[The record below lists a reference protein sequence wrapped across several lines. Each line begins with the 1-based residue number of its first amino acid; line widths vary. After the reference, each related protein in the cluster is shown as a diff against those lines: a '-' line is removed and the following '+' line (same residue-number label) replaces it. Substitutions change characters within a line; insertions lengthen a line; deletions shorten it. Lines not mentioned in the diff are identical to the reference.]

1 LTTELIE
8 ELQRRAARFAAVATV
23 QQAISATISLDE
35 AYREIYKAVASVVDS
50 PCFAL
55 MIAEPDSRKLSA
67 HCIVVDSEERQGE
80 GVLDFPNG
88 TDTITSVFQHGTPLI
103 SSRPERWWKGTIFQ
117 VASRREVQSEITA
130 PLIYHNRT
138 VGVMQVLSYRP
149 NAYDSHDLELIM
161 LIARQAAVAI
171 ENARLFAA
179 QRSEQKQTE
188 AAAKIARVA
197 LGNVTVGEASRAI
210 LEVLDAVVPS
220 SGKAIGITSR
230 DGRTLVCVAA
240 CGSCER
246 MEGITGPVERSAV
259 RAAWAKEEPTF
270 VENLRELAHNPDR
283 VPAQPAIAIPLI
295 AGARRMGVLL
305 VTSDTAQLE
314 KGSYVDALLRLAP
327 AVALAIDVRLLS
339 EEEQRIHA
347 RERTLAGALATMEQP
362 VLILGI
368 DAKVQ
373 YANSAAISEYGYE
386 PTEIAGLSV
395 DDFVVPSA
403 HLQRR
408 QTIPAISPEE
418 AFWTGEHVH
427 RRKDGTE
434 FPAAVTL
441 SHIRDVNDEV
451 IGLVIGVR
459 NLTEERKV
467 ADHLGRT
474 EKLAA
479 IGELVAG
486 VAHELNNPLTGIS
499 TLAQLLLED
508 NLQDEQLDSVS
519 LIKREAD
526 RAIGVIRDLLL
537 FARKTEARDVPVD
550 INTIVKHTVR
560 LRALASR
567 STGIEVHTHL
577 DESNPKVRGDEQKL
591 QQVLL
596 NLLVNAESALR
607 DAKVRHLSLIT
618 QRKNGAVSIVVS
630 DTGHGMPPSVTQRI
644 FEPFFTTKPPGEGTG
659 LGLSVS
665 YGIIQAHQGSI
676 SVESTEDVGTTFTIS
691 LPHYSEDEAT
701 T

>member
-35 AYREIYKAVASVVDS
+35 AYREIYKAVASVVDA

-55 MIAEPDSRKLSA
+55 MIADADTGTLSA
-67 HCIVVDSEERQGE
+67 HCIVIDFEEHHGE
-80 GVLDFPNG
+80 GLFDFPNG
-88 TDTITSVFQHGTPLI
+88 TETITKVFASGVPLI
-103 SSRPERWWKGTIFQ
+103 SSKPERWWKGTIYQ
-117 VASRREVQSEITA
+117 VAAKREVQSEISA
-130 PLIYHNRT
+130 PLVYHDRT
-138 VGVMQVLSYRP
+138 VGVMQVLSYKT
-149 NAYDSHDLELIM
+149 NAYDAHDLDLIM

-188 AAAKIARVA
+188 AAAEIARLA
-197 LGNVTVGEASRAI
+197 LGNITVEQASAAI
-210 LEVLDAVVPS
+210 LDILNEVVPS
-220 SGKAIGITSR
+220 SGKAIGVTSR
-230 DGRTLVCVAA
+230 DGTILTCAAASGTCVPMKGVVA
-240 CGSCER
+240 
-246 MEGITGPVERSAV
+246 PVERSSV
-259 RAAWAKEEPTF
+259 RVAWAKEEPTF

-283 VPAQPAIAIPLI
+283 VPEEPAITIPLI
-295 AGARRMGVLL
+295 ASHRRIGVLV
-305 VTSDTAQLE
+305 VTSKTPQLHS
-314 KGSYVDALLRLAP
+314 GQHINALMRLAP

-339 EEEQRIHA
+339 EDEQRIHA
-347 RERTLAGALATMEQP
+347 RERTLAAALATMDQP
-362 VLILGI
+362 VLILGV

-373 YANSAAISEYGYE
+373 YANTAAIREYRYE
-386 PTEIAGLSV
+386 PAEIDGLSV
-395 DDFVVPSA
+395 DDFVVSSA
-403 HLQRR
+403 QLSRK
-408 QTIPAISPEE
+408 QTIPAVLPEK

-441 SHIRDVNDEV
+441 SHIRDASDHI

-499 TLAQLLLED
+499 TFAQLLLED
-508 NLQDEQLDSVS
+508 KLYGEQLESVN

-537 FARKTEARDVPVD
+537 FARKTDARDVPVD
-550 INTIVKHTVR
+550 INTIVQHTVR

-618 QRKNGAVSIVVS
+618 QRRNGSVSIIVS
-630 DTGHGMPPSVTQRI
+630 DTGHGMPQSVSQRV

-665 YGIIQAHQGSI
+665 YGIIQAHQGTI

-691 LPHYSEDEAT
+691 LPHHTEDAS
-701 T
+701 

>member
-35 AYREIYKAVASVVDS
+35 VYREIYKAVASVVDA

-55 MIAEPDSRKLSA
+55 MTADRDRNEFDA
-67 HCIVVDSEERQGE
+67 QCIVVDSEIREGE
-80 GVLDFPNG
+80 SVLDFPNG
-88 TDTITSVFQHGTPLI
+88 AETITSVFKSGVPLI
-103 SSRPERWWKGTIFQ
+103 SSKPERWWKGTIFQ
-117 VASRREVQSEITA
+117 VAVKREVQSEITA

-138 VGVMQVLSYRP
+138 VGVMQVLSYRQH
-149 NAYDSHDLELIM
+149 AYDDHDLELIM

-171 ENARLFAA
+171 ENGLLFAS
-179 QRSEQKQTE
+179 QRNEQEQTE
-188 AAAKIARVA
+188 AAAEIARLALRKVSVA
-197 LGNVTVGEASRAI
+197 EASRRILDI
-210 LEVLDAVVPS
+210 LEKVVPS
-220 SGKAIGITSR
+220 SGKAIGVISR
-230 DGRTLVCVAA
+230 EGNLLTCVAA
-240 CGSCER
+240 SGTCSR
-246 MEGITGPVERSAV
+246 MSGLIAPAEETAV
-259 RAAWAKEEPTF
+259 RDALASERPTF
-270 VENLRELAHNPDR
+270 IENLRERASDPDR
-283 VPAQPAIAIPLI
+283 VPAEPAIAIPLI
-295 AGARRMGVLL
+295 ASDRRMGVLL
-305 VTSDTAQLE
+305 VTSETAQLQS
-314 KGSYVDALLRLAP
+314 GPSVDALLRLAP
-327 AVALAIDVRLLS
+327 GVALAIDLLLLS
-339 EEEQRIHA
+339 EEEQRTHA
-347 RERTLAGALATMEQP
+347 RERVLAAALATMDQP

-373 YANSAAISEYGYE
+373 YANSAAIKEYGYDPSE
-386 PTEIAGLSV
+386 VVGLSV
-395 DDFVVPSA
+395 DDFVVASA
-403 HLQRR
+403 QLSRR
-408 QTIPAISPEE
+408 ETIPVIPADETL
-418 AFWTGEHVH
+418 WTGEHIH

-441 SHIRDVNDEV
+441 SHILGPDKEIV
-451 IGLVIGVR
+451 GLVIGVR

-499 TLAQLLLED
+499 TFAQLLLED
-508 NLQDEQLDSVS
+508 ELEGEQLESVS

-537 FARKTEARDVPVD
+537 FARKTDARDVPVD
-550 INTIVKHTVR
+550 INTVVKHTAR

-567 STGIEVHTHL
+567 SSGIEVHMHL
-577 DESNPKVRGDEQKL
+577 DESHPKVRGDEQKL

-596 NLLVNAESALR
+596 NLLVNAEAALQ
-607 DAKVRHLSLIT
+607 DAQVRHLSLIT
-618 QRKNGAVSIVVS
+618 RNRDGTVAIVVA
-630 DTGHGMPPSVTQRI
+630 DTGHGMPLSTSQRV

-665 YGIIQAHQGSI
+665 YGIIQAHRGTI
-676 SVESTEDVGTTFTIS
+676 SVDSTPDVGTTFTIS
-691 LPHYSEDEAT
+691 LPLYEEANT
-701 T
+701 